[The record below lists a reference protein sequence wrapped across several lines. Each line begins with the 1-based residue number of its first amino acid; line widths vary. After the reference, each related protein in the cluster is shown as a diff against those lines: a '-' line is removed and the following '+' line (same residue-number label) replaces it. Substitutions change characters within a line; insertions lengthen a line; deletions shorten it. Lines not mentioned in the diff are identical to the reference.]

1 MSTRAVHWY
10 EGMFLRPHHFQNAY
24 RHVLALEHESE
35 KWDLHFN
42 WGLRAIDLDREAL
55 ANYRFVVRSLK
66 VRLRDGTLV
75 ALPEDGDPPVLD
87 LKPALE
93 QGDNLLVYLGV
104 PDLNLQ
110 RANVAAVGER
120 TEGI

>member
-10 EGMFLRPHHFQNAY
+10 EGMFLRPHHFQAAY
-24 RHVLALEHESE
+24 RHALALDQQSE

-42 WGLRAIDLDREAL
+42 WGLRAIELDREAL
-55 ANYRFVVRSLK
+55 ANYRFVVRSVK

-75 ALPEDGDPPVLD
+75 TLPEDGDPPILD

-93 QGDNLLVYLGV
+93 QGDNLLVYLG
-104 PDLNLQ
+104 Q
-110 RANVAAVGER
+110 RGGGR
-120 TEGI
+120 